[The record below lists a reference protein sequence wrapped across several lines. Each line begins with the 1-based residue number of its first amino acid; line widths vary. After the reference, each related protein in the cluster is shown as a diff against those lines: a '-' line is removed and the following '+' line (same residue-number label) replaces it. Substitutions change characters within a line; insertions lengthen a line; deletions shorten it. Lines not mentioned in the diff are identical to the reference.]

1 MWIRVGLTNGWMI
14 MVNRATSVVWG
25 KEVERLNININ
36 IIGNGSGKSKSNI
49 NGNDLERVMVM
60 VYTTDNIM

>member
-1 MWIRVGLTNGWMI
+1 MLFGER
-14 MVNRATSVVWG
+14 
-25 KEVERLNININ
+25 KVERLNIS